1 MIQLFYNQL
10 SGKLFVS
17 EQIKSDSALIM
28 RPFEKE
34 TDKQNNKSYSCDIEI
49 PDSQFRFK
57 INTQY
62 KNGIYGSLKLSLN
75 GKALIKMS
83 DLMHVLRNRKLST
96 LDKMSEIL
104 ISLSSEDNDKE
115 WESVFEIIKNAF
127 NNLATWQANEALIM
141 IDELKKLMAENESY
155 ELTWNKKDLQ
165 PSIYS
170 GLELTILKAQKLME
184 AIKMLKV
191 TEMDNLVGT
200 KEDICDMCVQILPML
215 KSCYLSELNN
225 NEQLLADLNDAKKQL
240 ELAENASKDKEK
252 YVEYMLDNKYSN
264 TSENAEIKFT
274 KRNPNKASLIDSYN
288 DISTFYSDKKSKWE
302 TICEYRS
309 TIEEAISTIIDYLRN
324 KDCFDKFLNAI

>member
-141 IDELKKLMAENESY
+141 IDELKTLMAENESY

-165 PSIYS
+165 PRIYS

-225 NEQLLADLNDAKKQL
+225 NEQLLANLNDAKKQL

>member
-165 PSIYS
+165 PRIYS

-240 ELAENASKDKEK
+240 ELAE
-252 YVEYMLDNKYSN
+252 
-264 TSENAEIKFT
+264 
-274 KRNPNKASLIDSYN
+274 
-288 DISTFYSDKKSKWE
+288 
-302 TICEYRS
+302 
-309 TIEEAISTIIDYLRN
+309 YLQ
-324 KDCFDKFLNAI
+324 K

>member
-165 PSIYS
+165 PRIYS

-240 ELAENASKDKEK
+240 EFAENASKDKEK

>member
-165 PSIYS
+165 PRIYS

-288 DISTFYSDKKSKWE
+288 DISTFYSDKKSR
-302 TICEYRS
+302 CY
-309 TIEEAISTIIDYLRN
+309 AIND
-324 KDCFDKFLNAI
+324 

>member
-165 PSIYS
+165 PRIYS

>member
-115 WESVFEIIKNAF
+115 WESVFE
-127 NNLATWQANEALIM
+127 
-141 IDELKKLMAENESY
+141 MA
-155 ELTWNKKDLQ
+155 Q
-165 PSIYS
+165 
-170 GLELTILKAQKLME
+170 
-184 AIKMLKV
+184 V
-191 TEMDNLVGT
+191 
-200 KEDICDMCVQILPML
+200 
-215 KSCYLSELNN
+215 
-225 NEQLLADLNDAKKQL
+225 
-240 ELAENASKDKEK
+240 
-252 YVEYMLDNKYSN
+252 
-264 TSENAEIKFT
+264 
-274 KRNPNKASLIDSYN
+274 
-288 DISTFYSDKKSKWE
+288 
-302 TICEYRS
+302 
-309 TIEEAISTIIDYLRN
+309 
-324 KDCFDKFLNAI
+324 

>member
-165 PSIYS
+165 PRIYS

-200 KEDICDMCVQILPML
+200 KEDICDMCVQILPIL

>member
-75 GKALIKMS
+75 CKALIKMS

-165 PSIYS
+165 PRIYS

>member
-165 PSIYS
+165 PRIYS

-274 KRNPNKASLIDSYN
+274 KRNPNKVSLIDSYN

>member
-165 PSIYS
+165 PRIYS

-324 KDCFDKFLNAI
+324 KDCFNKFLNAI

>member
-165 PSIYS
+165 PRIYS

-200 KEDICDMCVQILPML
+200 KEDICDMCVQILPMP